1 MFSGIVEELGRFDS
15 VDVATGRVRIDCGEV
30 LRGARRGDSI
40 AVSGCCLTLSD
51 FISGGFVA
59 DVMPETFGRTTLG
72 SLNCGDPVNLEAAM
86 RHDGRVGGH
95 LVTGHV
101 DGVATV
107 TATRV
112 DGNATWVTLAPP
124 RPLLPLLVEKG
135 CVAIDG
141 ISLTVVD
148 VSDAGGAGT
157 FSVAL
162 IPHTR
167 EHTTAGRWTA
177 GAKVNIEGDLVAKYV
192 QRGVAVQLGAAP
204 HVVLSA
210 EPSA

>member
-15 VDVATGRVRIDCGEV
+15 ADAVSGRVRLDCGEV

-40 AVSGCCLTLSD
+40 AVSGCCLTLVD

-59 DVMPETFGRTTLG
+59 DVMPETLSRTTLG
-72 SLNCGDPVNLEAAM
+72 SLTAGDPVNLEAAM

-101 DGVATV
+101 DGVGTI

-112 DGNATWVTLAPP
+112 DGNATWVTVAPP
-124 RPLLPLLVEKG
+124 AELLPLLVEKG

-141 ISLTVVD
+141 ISLTVVEVGED
-148 VSDAGGAGT
+148 FFTVS
-157 FSVAL
+157 L
-162 IPHTR
+162 IPHTL
-167 EHTTAGRWTA
+167 ENTTAARWRRGTR
-177 GAKVNIEGDLVAKYV
+177 VNLEGDLVAKYV
-192 QRGVAVQLGAAP
+192 QHGIAAHLVGAPALA
-204 HVVLSA
+204 LSRKG
-210 EPSA
+210 

>member
-15 VDVATGRVRIDCGEV
+15 VDAGRVRVDCGEV

-40 AVSGCCLTLSD
+40 AVSGCCLTLTD

-59 DVMPETFGRTTLG
+59 DVMPETLGRTTLG
-72 SLNCGDPVNLEAAM
+72 SLRPGDPVNLEAAM

-101 DGVATV
+101 DGVGTV
-107 TATRV
+107 TGTRA
-112 DGNATWVTLAPP
+112 DGNATWVSVAPP
-124 RPLLPLLVEKG
+124 PSLMTLLVEKG

-148 VSDAGGAGT
+148 VGDADFT
-157 FSVAL
+157 VWL
-162 IPHTR
+162 IPFTR
-167 EHTTAGRWTA
+167 ERTTAGTWAVGT
-177 GAKVNIEGDLVAKYV
+177 GVNLEADMVAKYV
-192 QRGVAVQLGAAP
+192 QRGIAAQLRTARS
-204 HVVLSA
+204 VVLAA
-210 EPSA
+210 EA

>member
-15 VDVATGRVRIDCGEV
+15 ADAVSGRVRLDCGEV

-40 AVSGCCLTLSD
+40 AVSGCCLTLTD

-59 DVMPETFGRTTLG
+59 DVMPETLARTTLG
-72 SLNCGDPVNLEAAM
+72 SLTAGDPVNLEAAM

-101 DGVATV
+101 DGVGTI

-112 DGNATWVTLAPP
+112 DGNATWVTVAPP
-124 RPLLPLLVEKG
+124 AELLPLLVEKG

-141 ISLTVVD
+141 ISLTVVEVGED
-148 VSDAGGAGT
+148 FFTVS
-157 FSVAL
+157 L
-162 IPHTR
+162 IPHTL
-167 EHTTAGRWTA
+167 ENTTAARWRRGTR
-177 GAKVNIEGDLVAKYV
+177 VNLEGDLVAKYV
-192 QRGVAVQLGAAP
+192 QRGIAAHLVGAP
-204 HVVLSA
+204 VLALSRKG
-210 EPSA
+210 